1 MTSKNRYLILA
12 LALIISSCSSI
23 ADMQFWKS
31 DDVEDDPTKP
41 AELKEFKNEVDIN
54 IAWVSK
60 FKNEDNIG
68 DFKPAFSSG
77 KIFFSDSSGKVSSL
91 NNSGSSE
98 WDVKLNNLSSGTA
111 AGFGVVVVA
120 DIDGNI
126 ICLNQQNGDVNWTIN
141 VKNEVLAPAAISG

>member
-54 IAWVSK
+54 IAWLSK
-60 FKNEDNIG
+60 FNNEEYSKLEYIKPIVDIPKKSNNI
-68 DFKPAFSSG
+68 KQ
-77 KIFFSDSSGKVSSL
+77 IQYEL
-91 NNSGSSE
+91 NLG
-98 WDVKLNNLSSGTA
+98 
-111 AGFGVVVVA
+111 
-120 DIDGNI
+120 I
-126 ICLNQQNGDVNWTIN
+126 
-141 VKNEVLAPAAISG
+141 

>member
-1 MTSKNRYLILA
+1 MTLKNRYLILA

-77 KIFFSDSSGKVSSL
+77 KIFSAKIVRGIQFPFSFSSTPEPL
-91 NNSGSSE
+91 QI
-98 WDVKLNNLSSGTA
+98 
-111 AGFGVVVVA
+111 F
-120 DIDGNI
+120 I
-126 ICLNQQNGDVNWTIN
+126 
-141 VKNEVLAPAAISG
+141 